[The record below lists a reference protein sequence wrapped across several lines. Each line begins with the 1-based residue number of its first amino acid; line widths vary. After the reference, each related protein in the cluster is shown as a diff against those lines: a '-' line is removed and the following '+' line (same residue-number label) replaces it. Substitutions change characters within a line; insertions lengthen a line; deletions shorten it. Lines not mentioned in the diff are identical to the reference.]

1 MWAAQTCFLAYHRD
15 VDGPSLQERFAP
27 DGRCFGCGPN
37 NEHGLR
43 IRSFEADDGTVVA
56 EWQPGVEHE
65 AFDGF
70 VNGGIL
76 GTLIDC
82 HSNWTAIAA
91 LLERSGASEAPST
104 VTAEYAV
111 RFRRPTPSD
120 RPLRLVGRAVE
131 IADDRVPATRRLAA
145 GSRPQSV
152 AGARSGRRRDREL
165 HERIAQAAPD
175 LREQVGV
182 VGDPPRE
189 RHRLGPAARGGSS
202 PR

>member
-1 MWAAQTCFLAYHRD
+1 
-15 VDGPSLQERFAP
+15 VDGHSLQERYAP

-43 IRSFEADDGTVVA
+43 IRSFKAYDSTVVA
-56 EWQPGVEHE
+56 EWRPRAEHE

-70 VNGGIL
+70 LNGGVI

-91 LLERSGASEAPST
+91 LLERSRANEAPST

-131 IADDRVPATRRLAA
+131 VADDRAT
-145 GSRPQSV
+145 V
-152 AGARSGRRRDREL
+152 ETTVEVD
-165 HERIAQAAPD
+165 
-175 LREQVGV
+175 GV
-182 VGDPPRE
+182 VTATGRATFVSVKPG
-189 RHRLGPAARGGSS
+189 HPAFGRW
-202 PR
+202 